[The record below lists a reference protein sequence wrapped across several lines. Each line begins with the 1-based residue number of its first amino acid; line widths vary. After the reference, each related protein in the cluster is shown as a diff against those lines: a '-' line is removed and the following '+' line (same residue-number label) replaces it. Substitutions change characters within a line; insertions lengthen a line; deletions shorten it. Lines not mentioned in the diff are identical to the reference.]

1 MKQFLTTVLSLLL
14 ATTASA
20 QTFSEGF
27 EDEGTL
33 PQEWTVRSN
42 GGKYTWSVVK
52 HGSGSLVYRKGFT
65 TGGTYTMQSQTGR
78 LSTAN
83 PAPDQWLISPQI
95 EVKSGD
101 YLSFMMAYAAV
112 YNMAANTPATSRTNF
127 AVMVSE
133 TDTMKT
139 SFTKTLYEFTPLA
152 EMDWRA
158 LSLSLDEFAGKS
170 VYVAFREYGVA
181 SGGPVTTNYI
191 WLDDVKVGSGAS
203 SDVVIAEL
211 LSPVSG
217 YEASQPVKV
226 KVANGA
232 MPTTSLQLGYSING
246 GQPVVETY
254 NGTLQTGD
262 TLTYTFSQAA
272 TLVRGEETAFK
283 VWATA
288 DNDAVHDNDSL
299 ATTLTA
305 DNLFS
310 LPYEMTPQNNT
321 KGWTYTYHKKS
332 GRNYTGWWT
341 SADDSGEQLVWTY
354 QLCSKESLLQG
365 KWFSLPKDNVKFT
378 FGYLSSADAPLTVS
392 LIGLDGTVAATFD
405 VTLPAATE
413 LSSVSQSISVPAE
426 APYTVSLKVADD
438 YAGKLQLYTLG
449 IEKQAASDVS
459 VASISSPLFNATAT
473 TAPVKVSAK
482 VVNKSTSAA
491 ADVPLHLSVDGTEV
505 ASGSIASLAGGETLD
520 YTFAEPLS
528 LTAGQHTLA
537 VYSTLSGDGELSNDT
552 ATVAIYAYEPVAFP
566 IQESFEDSLANQAWT
581 CYNPDADGLYWDFN
595 YATTSGTNYAKDGT
609 HVAYIQSVQGKE
621 HNDWLITP
629 AFTVGEAG
637 KARLSYYYTTRYK
650 ASGEDNGT
658 KLDAYLVKGPELTLP
673 TDATPLSQVVLTNDN
688 QNTYRQAYAL
698 AEIAEPG
705 TYYVALH
712 NTGTGHDVV
721 IDDFRFDRE
730 EDLAVVNAT
739 HTAKTGFN
747 LYTDTVSIYVANHGT
762 TDQTGFT
769 VSCKL
774 NESTSFS
781 KTFLTNIHPGDTIKC
796 VFQKD
801 GNISTPG
808 QYTVVASVEAQ
819 KDADE
824 FNNTW
829 TLETFK
835 NFANATVP
843 YTADFDDADQQAQW
857 QLGGSWQTGTY
868 TSSSAA
874 YNGTGAISH
883 HKKAAED
890 GDWAISGPIE
900 IPAGTYD
907 LNFFYRTYLNGKS
920 ANLYQ
925 QNFALFLGTEPEA
938 SAMTTHLY
946 TSEENVLAYDKR
958 YRKVATTFTVEG
970 GTYYLGAKCTSQ
982 SAYGVLYIDQISI
995 TEPLAE
1001 ADELKELADST
1012 FAGWYHYDP
1021 SSQFNQWAAATE
1033 GVGVATQSK
1042 VFSAGNP
1049 QELPGVLV
1057 SQPFQINEGTTI
1069 TATLDYSMAAD
1080 EAGSL
1085 STSQYAEMQT
1095 GVFLASE
1102 DMPDAFQTAIATG
1115 TDVSGSR
1122 QSATGTVSI
1131 SQPGTYWFGIRATQP
1146 TNGTASQTTLSYNV
1160 YSLKLKAESATG
1172 ISQTAT
1178 AAEPVEAYSVGG
1190 VRLGTFTSIQAAR
1203 QQLSAGGIYILRQG
1217 SKTIKVVRK

>member
-1 MKQFLTTVLSLLL
+1 MKQFLTAVLSLLM

-27 EDEGTL
+27 EGGTTPPEG
-33 PQEWTVRSN
+33 WTIRSN
-42 GGKYTWSVVK
+42 GGKYTWSTVK
-52 HGSGSLVYRKGFT
+52 HGSGSLAYRKGFT

-78 LSTAN
+78 LSTTN

-95 EVKSGD
+95 SVQSGD

-112 YNMAANTPATSRTNF
+112 YNMAANTAATSRTKF

-133 TDTMKT
+133 TDTAKV
-139 SFTKTLYEFTPLA
+139 SFTTTLYEFTPLA

-158 LSLSLDEFAGKS
+158 LSLSLEQFAGKNI
-170 VYVAFREYGVA
+170 YVAFREYGEA
-181 SGGPVTTNYI
+181 SGGPVTTNYVWI
-191 WLDDVKVGSGAS
+191 DDVKVGSGAN
-203 SDVVIAEL
+203 SDVVVASL

-226 KVANGA
+226 KVTNGA
-232 MPTTSLQLGYSING
+232 MPTTSLQLAYSING
-246 GQPVVETY
+246 GEPVVETY
-254 NGTLQTGD
+254 DGTLQTGD

-272 TLVRGEETAFK
+272 TLERGEDTAFK

-288 DNDAVHDNDSL
+288 DNDAVHDND
-299 ATTLTA
+299 TLTTTITA
-305 DNLFS
+305 DCLFS
-310 LPYEMTPQNNT
+310 LPYQMTTANNS

-332 GRNYTGWWT
+332 GKNFTGWWNT
-341 SADDSGEQLVWTY
+341 ADDAGEQLVWAY
-354 QLCSKESLLQG
+354 QLCAKESLLQG
-365 KWFSLPKDNVKFT
+365 KWFALPEDNVELT
-378 FGYLSSADAPLTVS
+378 FGYKSTADASMTLS
-392 LIGLDGTVAATFD
+392 LIGLDGQTAATYD
-405 VTLPAATE
+405 VTLPAATD
-413 LSSVSQSISVPAE
+413 LSTASQTISVPAE
-426 APYTVSLKVADD
+426 APYTLSFKMADSF
-438 YAGKLQLYTLG
+438 AGKLQLYTLDV
-449 IEKQAASDVS
+449 ERQAQCDVS
-459 VASISSPLFNATAT
+459 VASISSPVYNALAT
-473 TAPVKVSAK
+473 TAPVTVKAK
-482 VVNKSTSAA
+482 VVNKTSTAA
-491 ADVPLHLSVDGTEV
+491 TDVPLHLSVDGTEV
-505 ASGSIASLAGGETLD
+505 ATATIASLAANETLD
-520 YTFAEPLS
+520 YAFADPIS

-537 VYSTLSGDGELSNDT
+537 VYSSLEGDGEQANDT
-552 ATVAIYAYEPVAFP
+552 ATVAVYAYEPVAFP
-566 IQESFEDSLANQAWT
+566 ICESFEDSLTNLSWT
-581 CYNPDADGLYWDFN
+581 RYNTDADDLYWDFN
-595 YATTSGTNYAKDGT
+595 YATTSTTNYAKDGT
-609 HVAYIQSVQGKE
+609 HVAYIQSVQGVE
-621 HNDWLITP
+621 HDDWLVTP

-650 ASGEDNGT
+650 AAGEDTGT
-658 KLDAYLVKGPELTLP
+658 QLYAYLVKGPELDLENGLMP
-673 TDATPLSQVVLTNDN
+673 LNEVNITDAN

-698 AEIAEPG
+698 AEIPEPG
-705 TYYVALH
+705 TYYIALH
-712 NTGTGHDVV
+712 NRGTGHDVIV
-721 IDDFRFDRE
+721 DDFRFDRE
-730 EDLAVVNAT
+730 EDLAIVSAT
-739 HTAKTGFN
+739 HTATTGFN
-747 LYTDTVSIYVANHGT
+747 LYTDTISIYVANHGT
-762 TDQTGFT
+762 TDQAGYT

-774 NESTSFS
+774 NDNTSYN

-796 VFQKD
+796 IFQKD

-808 QYTVVASVEAQ
+808 EYTIVASVEAQ
-819 KDADE
+819 TDADE

-857 QLGGSWQTGTY
+857 QFSGSWQTGTY
-868 TSSSAA
+868 SSSSSA

-907 LNFFYRTYLNGKS
+907 LSFFFRTYLNGKT

-925 QNFALFLGTEPEA
+925 QNFALCLGTEPKA
-938 SAMTTHLY
+938 DAMTTTLY

-958 YRKVATTFTVEG
+958 YRKVATTFTVDG

-1001 ADELKELADST
+1001 ADKLKEYADST
-1012 FAGWYHYDP
+1012 FTSWYHYDP
-1021 SSQFNQWAAATE
+1021 SSQFNQWTAATE
-1033 GVGVATQSK
+1033 GAGIATQSK

-1049 QELPGVLV
+1049 QEVPGVLV
-1057 SQPFQINEGTTI
+1057 SQPFQLDEGATI

-1085 STSQYAEMQT
+1085 STDQFAEMST
-1095 GVFLASE
+1095 GLYLASE
-1102 DMPDAFQTAIATG
+1102 DLPEAYQTAIVTG

-1122 QSATGTVSI
+1122 QTATGTVTI
-1131 SQPGTYWFGIRATQP
+1131 QEPGTYWFGIRVSQP
-1146 TNGTASQTTLSYNV
+1146 TNGTASQTELSYRV
-1160 YSLKLKAESATG
+1160 YSLTLKDEKATG

-1178 AAEPVEAYSVGG
+1178 TGLPVEVYTTDGMK
-1190 VRLGTFTSIQAAR
+1190 LGTFSSAAAAR
-1203 QQLSAGGIYILRQG
+1203 QQLTSGGIYILRQG
-1217 SKTIKVVRK
+1217 SKSIKVVRK